1 MRSNVALSALL
12 ATAAQ
17 ALTAAQWE
25 SQSIYQIVTDRFART
40 DGSTTASCNL
50 SQYCGGTWQ
59 GIIDH
64 LDYIQGMGFT
74 AIWISPI
81 VTNILEGS
89 GGTSYH
95 GYWAQDITTVN
106 SNFGTS
112 DDLIALSDAL
122 HARGMYLM
130 VDVVTNHM
138 GSPNAASSVDYSIYT
153 PFNQQSE
160 YHTACDINYD
170 DETSIEECWEVT
182 SAPSLPDLRTEDDD
196 IRSTWN
202 SWITPLIAKY
212 GIDGLRMDST
222 KHVEKSF
229 WPGWVDASGVYNM
242 GEVYN
247 GDPSV
252 FPDWLNYINGLEN
265 YPLYYWITRAFQSTS
280 GSISDLVNGI
290 NTLKGS
296 MATSTLGTFMENHD
310 QVRFASLTSNTN
322 LIKNAIAFTILNDGI
337 PIIYY
342 GQEQQYSGG
351 ADPNNREA
359 LWTSGYNTGSDLYKW
374 ITTINKVRN
383 TALSKESSTYL
394 AYQAYPT
401 YSDSHVIAMKKA
413 DVIGVF
419 TNAGSSSSATV
430 PGFTA
435 SQAVCDAIAG
445 TSYTADSSGSL
456 TLTVGP
462 LPAILVPT
470 SWGLCGSSSGGATT
484 TSATKTTTSATGTST
499 ACSTVPVSF
508 SETVTTQVGQTIKIV
523 GSIAALGSWDT
534 SKAIAMS
541 AASYTAAKPVWTVT
555 VNLPPG
561 TAFTYKFINV
571 ASSGTVTWEADPNHS
586 YTVPS
591 SCTAAQAVVS
601 NTWQS

>member
-1 MRSNVALSALL
+1 MRFHGLLTALW

-17 ALTAAQWE
+17 ALSATEWQ
-25 SQSIYQIVTDRFART
+25 SQSIYQIITDRFSRT

-59 GIIDH
+59 GIINQ

-112 DDLIALSDAL
+112 DDLVALSDAL

-138 GSPNAASSVDYSIYT
+138 GSPNAASSVDYSIYN

-160 YHTACDINYD
+160 YHTACDIDYSS
-170 DETSIEECWEVT
+170 ETSVETCWEVT
-182 SAPSLPDLRTEDDD
+182 SAPSLPDLRTEDDS

-202 SWITPLIAKY
+202 DWITPLISKY

-222 KHVEKSF
+222 KHVEKPF
-229 WPGWVDASGVYNM
+229 WPGWVDASGVYNI

-252 FPDWLNYINGLEN
+252 FPDWLNYIDGLEN
-265 YPLYYWITRAFQSTS
+265 YPAYYWITRAFQSTS

-296 MATSTLGTFMENHD
+296 MKTSTLGSFMENHD
-310 QVRFASLTSNTN
+310 QVRFASLTSDAN
-322 LIKNAIAFTILNDGI
+322 LIKNAIAFTILADGI

-351 ADPNNREA
+351 ADPNNREP
-359 LWTSGYNTGSDLYKW
+359 LWTSGYNTNSDLYQF
-374 ITTINKVRN
+374 ITTINKIRS
-383 TALSKESSTYL
+383 TAISESSTYL
-394 AYQAYPT
+394 SYQAYPT

-413 DVIGVF
+413 DVYGIF
-419 TNAGSSSSATV
+419 TNAGTSSSATV

-435 SQAVCDAIAG
+435 SQALCDVISG

-470 SWGLCGSSSGGATT
+470 AYGICGTSTGGGTT
-484 TSATKTTTSATGTST
+484 TSATKTTTAPAGTST
-499 ACSTVPVSF
+499 ACSSVPVTF
-508 SETVTTQVGQTIKIV
+508 SETVTTSYGQTIKIV
-523 GSIAALGSWDT
+523 GSVAALGSWDT
-534 SKAIAMS
+534 TKAVTLS
-541 AASYTAAKPVWTVT
+541 AASYTSSNPVWEATIS
-555 VNLPPG
+555 LPPG
-561 TAFTYKFINV
+561 TTISYKFINV
-571 ASSGTVTWEADPNHS
+571 ASSGTVTWEADPNRS
-586 YTVPS
+586 YTVPT
-591 SCTAAQAVVS
+591 SCVAAQAVVS
-601 NTWQS
+601 GTWQS